1 MPKSP
6 FLKKN
11 KPKKSMTATNRRKQ
25 KYAIWDYYKKKNE
38 SMSKIK
44 KSPK

>member
-11 KPKKSMTATNRRKQ
+11 KPKKSMSAANRRKQ
-25 KYAIWDYYKKKNE
+25 KFAILNYYKNKNA
-38 SMSKIK
+38 SSTQSSRKVK
-44 KSPK
+44 